1 MKIALYIELAL
12 ESVFFTLLDDKYD
25 NYSGLTP
32 LHDPPIIR
40 RSFHPSEAQIINR
53 GSAMSNAIRINLPK
67 PVYCLL
73 FILVTLSGCSSLPSQ
88 KTDEPIPEPISI
100 DEPLEDPIEDQE
112 PDSIWDE
119 MEAGFGLPD
128 VPDNRISSNLAW
140 ITKHQR
146 YMEKVTKQ
154 SEPFLFYVVQTL
166 KDNDIPLELAL
177 IPIVESAYNPMAK
190 SPSNMMGLWQFSSN
204 TGRHFGLQQNAL
216 YDGRRDVIASTDAA
230 VRYLKYLNKM
240 FDGDWLLTIAAY
252 NSGEGRVM
260 RAMKQ
265 NQKQGKATDFW
276 SLPLPKITKHYV
288 PQVIA
293 LSKVIAEP
301 EKFNVN
307 LEPISNDPYFTKI
320 NISKTINM
328 DQAAKMADI
337 DPQLM
342 RQLNAGH
349 TRSITAPSAPKELVV
364 PIENLEK
371 FNQVLPEIPHATWT
385 PQELDNALRGTV
397 YQVKAG
403 DSLWSIARAHKTTVK
418 NIQLWNKLT
427 AKSVIKPGQKLK
439 ISPP

>member
-1 MKIALYIELAL
+1 MIR
-12 ESVFFTLLDDKYD
+12 TH
-25 NYSGLTP
+25 LT
-32 LHDPPIIR
+32 
-40 RSFHPSEAQIINR
+40 
-53 GSAMSNAIRINLPK
+53 K
-67 PVYCLL
+67 PVFCLFFML
-73 FILVTLSGCSSLPSQ
+73 AILSGCSSLPSQ
-88 KTDEPIPEPISI
+88 KTEEPVP
-100 DEPLEDPIEDQE
+100 DPIVIDDTIEEAIEDEE
-112 PDSIWDE
+112 PESIWDE

-190 SPSNMMGLWQFSSN
+190 SRSNMMGLWQFSAP

-252 NSGEGRVM
+252 NSGEGRVQ
-260 RAMKQ
+260 RAIKQ
-265 NQKQGKATDFW
+265 NQRQGKATDFW
-276 SLPLPKITKHYV
+276 SLPLSKTTKHYV

-349 TRSITAPSAPKELVV
+349 ARSITAPSAAKELVI
-364 PIENLEK
+364 PIESLEK

-385 PQELDNALRGTV
+385 PQELDNAMRGSV

-439 ISPP
+439 VSPP

>member
-1 MKIALYIELAL
+1 MKIALYIDLAL

-32 LHDPPIIR
+32 IRDPPIIR

-53 GSAMSNAIRINLPK
+53 GNAMIWTNLTR
-67 PVYCLL
+67 PVCHLL
-73 FILVTLSGCSSLPSQ
+73 FILIVVSGCSSLPSH
-88 KTDEPIPEPISI
+88 KTDEPIPEPIVI
-100 DEPLEDPIEDQE
+100 DETLDEPIDDQE

-119 MEAGFGLPD
+119 MEAGFKLQD
-128 VPDNRISSNLAW
+128 VPEDKFSNNIAW

-146 YMEKVTKQ
+146 YMETVTKQ

-190 SPSNMMGLWQFSSN
+190 SRSNMMGLWQFSSN

-252 NSGEGRVM
+252 NSGEGRVQ
-260 RAMKQ
+260 RAINQ
-265 NQKQGKATDFW
+265 NKRQGKATDFW
-276 SLPLPKITKHYV
+276 SLPLSKITKHYV

-293 LSKVIAEP
+293 LSKVVAEP
-301 EKFNVN
+301 EKYNVN
-307 LEPISNDPYFTKI
+307 LQPISNDPYFTKI
-320 NISKTINM
+320 NISKTINI
-328 DQAAKMADI
+328 DQAAQMADI
-337 DPQLM
+337 DPKLM

-349 TRSITAPSAPKELVV
+349 ARPITAPSAPKELVV
-364 PIENLEK
+364 PLVSLEK
-371 FNQVLPEIPHATWT
+371 FNQVLPEIPQATWT
-385 PQELDNALRGTV
+385 PQELENALRGTV

-427 AKSVIKPGQKLK
+427 AKSIIKPGQKLK
-439 ISPP
+439 VSPP

>member
-1 MKIALYIELAL
+1 MIRTHLTRP
-12 ESVFFTLLDDKYD
+12 VFCLFFM
-25 NYSGLTP
+25 LT
-32 LHDPPIIR
+32 I
-40 RSFHPSEAQIINR
+40 
-53 GSAMSNAIRINLPK
+53 
-67 PVYCLL
+67 
-73 FILVTLSGCSSLPSQ
+73 LSGCSSLPSQ
-88 KTDEPIPEPISI
+88 KTDEPIPEPIVI
-100 DEPLEDPIEDQE
+100 DDTLEENIEDEE
-112 PDSIWDE
+112 PESIWDE

-128 VPDNRISSNLAW
+128 VPDNKISSNIAW

-190 SPSNMMGLWQFSSN
+190 SRSNMMGLWQFSAP

-252 NSGEGRVM
+252 NSGEGRVQ
-260 RAMKQ
+260 RAIKQ
-265 NQKQGKATDFW
+265 NQRQGKSTDFW
-276 SLPLPKITKHYV
+276 SLPLSKTTKHYV

-293 LSKVIAEP
+293 LSKVVAEP
-301 EKFNVN
+301 EKYNVN

-328 DQAAKMADI
+328 EQAAKMADI

-349 TRSITAPSAPKELVV
+349 SRSITAPSAPKELVV
-364 PIENLEK
+364 PIESLEK

-385 PQELDNALRGTV
+385 PQELNNALRGSV

-403 DSLWSIARAHKTTVK
+403 DSLWSIARAHKTTVN
-418 NIQLWNKLT
+418 NIQLWNNLT

-439 ISPP
+439 VSPP

>member
-1 MKIALYIELAL
+1 
-12 ESVFFTLLDDKYD
+12 
-25 NYSGLTP
+25 
-32 LHDPPIIR
+32 
-40 RSFHPSEAQIINR
+40 
-53 GSAMSNAIRINLPK
+53 
-67 PVYCLL
+67 
-73 FILVTLSGCSSLPSQ
+73 
-88 KTDEPIPEPISI
+88 
-100 DEPLEDPIEDQE
+100 
-112 PDSIWDE
+112 

-128 VPDNRISSNLAW
+128 VPANKISSNLAW

-190 SPSNMMGLWQFSSN
+190 SPSNMMGLWQFSAP

-252 NSGEGRVM
+252 NSGEGRVQ
-260 RAMKQ
+260 RAIKQ
-265 NQKQGKATDFW
+265 NQRQGKATDFW
-276 SLPLPKITKHYV
+276 SLPLSKTTKHYV

-349 TRSITAPSAPKELVV
+349 ARSITAPSAAKELVI
-364 PIENLEK
+364 PIESLEK

-418 NIQLWNKLT
+418 NIQFWNKLT

-439 ISPP
+439 VSPP